1 MDNIESNS
9 ADRIKAYISE
19 IKFNNGSSLKIEA
32 NDIVL
37 FVGPNNAGK
46 TQALND
52 IYSKARAN
60 YTTLVISDIT
70 KAIKSGGS
78 LQPLLEKI
86 AVATNRVANNIYY
99 HGHEINYNY
108 NPVSDDENF
117 CKHKYYS
124 SFAPLFISRLT
135 TENRLTV
142 CKPPTRVND
151 NEPYIHPIHYAVSN
165 YTYEKWLSESFH
177 KAFGNA
183 LLVNTE
189 FGKDIPLCIGP
200 AINIPGGDARE
211 QISRYAKT
219 VNKYPQVQDQGD
231 GIKSFTGILLYL
243 MLDHYC
249 TYLIDEPESFLH
261 PPQAR
266 IMGQIIG
273 HTLRDYQQAFI
284 STHSEDI
291 LKGLL
296 DECPERL
303 KIVRITRTDNV
314 NTFSILSNEKIKEVL
329 DDPLLKYSNILS
341 SLFHKTTV
349 LCESDSDCKF
359 YSIIDNHLK
368 QKENKYS
375 ETLFVHCGGKDRI
388 KKTAEALKALNVDI
402 RIITDIDVLN
412 NEDTIK
418 GIASVLGADWN
429 IIKDKYKILKSN
441 INNIDNRISRE
452 SAKRDILE
460 VLESSSDS
468 KLSKLEIEKI
478 IHCVRIDSK
487 WKQIKEGGESSIP
500 KGDAQGAFNDINK
513 TLREHKIHIVPVGEL
528 EGFVGDVGGHGPH
541 WVNEVLE
548 KYPNP
553 DDEVYRKAR
562 EFVKGI
568 GL

>member
-1 MDNIESNS
+1 MNNTESNDT
-9 ADRIKAYISE
+9 DRIKAYISE

-32 NDIVL
+32 NDIIL

-52 IYSKARAN
+52 IYVKAEAN
-60 YTTLVISDIT
+60 YPTIVISDIT
-70 KAIKSGGS
+70 KAIKSGSS
-78 LQPLLEKI
+78 LKPLLDKLAKPI
-86 AVATNRVANNIYY
+86 KSGANLRYEN
-99 HGHEINYNY
+99 HELSYNY
-108 NPVSDDENF
+108 HSVSDENF
-117 CKHKYYS
+117 CNQQKFYGQLR
-124 SFAPLFISRLT
+124 PLFISRLT
-135 TENRLTV
+135 TETRLTV
-142 CKPPTRVND
+142 CKPPDIVNR
-151 NEPYIHPIHYAVSN
+151 NAMYTHPIHYAAFN
-165 YTYEKWLSESFH
+165 YSQYGAWLSENFH
-177 KAFGNA
+177 KAFNEDLIA
-183 LLVNTE
+183 NSL
-189 FGKDIPLCIGP
+189 FGKTVPLCIGP
-200 AINIPGGDARE
+200 FRYMNAGIPQAEIDKYAEAI
-211 QISRYAKT
+211 S
-219 VNKYPQVQDQGD
+219 KYPQVQDQGD

-303 KIVRITRTDNV
+303 KIVRITRTDNA

-460 VLESSSDS
+460 VLESSSDY

-548 KYPNP
+548 KYPNL